1 MLQSTHITPTAT
13 YSLTAGGL
21 VGDYSFNAH
30 AVGTDGNAITRDA
43 TVTLHVVD
51 INLTAPSP
59 NSLSVAQ
66 GGTSGASTFQVTA
79 AGSFAG
85 TVTLNCSAGLPAG
98 AACVF
103 SPSSAVSPTSS
114 TPVTI
119 TLTVTAATG
128 TPVGGPT
135 TVTISAMA
143 TGAPSAK
150 TQTFKLTVTG
160 QGPDFTWTDTGNAS
174 AAVLAGQI
182 ASYTFFCRTGGG
194 RVL

>member
-51 INLTAPSP
+51 FNLTAPSP

-66 GGTSGASTFQVTA
+66 GGTSGASTFQVAA

-85 TVTLNCSAGLPAG
+85 TVTLSCAAGLPAG
-98 AACVF
+98 AGWLF
-103 SPSSAVSPTSS
+103 SPSSWVDPPPLSPG
-114 TPVTI
+114 
-119 TLTVTAATG
+119 TVTFGVVAGAWAL
-128 TPVGGPT
+128 VG
-135 TVTISAMA
+135 A
-143 TGAPSAK
+143 
-150 TQTFKLTVTG
+150 
-160 QGPDFTWTDTGNAS
+160 
-174 AAVLAGQI
+174 
-182 ASYTFFCRTGGG
+182 
-194 RVL
+194 

>member
-21 VGDYSFNAH
+21 VGDYSVNGH

-79 AGSFAG
+79 AGGFAG
-85 TVTLNCSAGLPAG
+85 TVTLSCSAGMPTA

-103 SPSSAVSPTSS
+103 SPSSSVSPTSA
-114 TPVTI
+114 TPVTV
-119 TLTVTAATG
+119 TLTVTAAAG
-128 TPVGGPT
+128 TPVGGPKIV
-135 TVTISAMA
+135 TVAA
-143 TGAPSAK
+143 LAAGAPSSK
-150 TQTFKLTVTG
+150 TQTFGLTVTG
-160 QGPDFTWTDTGNAS
+160 PAPDFAIAVTATPTATGVKQNVTWNST
-174 AAVLAGQI
+174 
-182 ASYTFFCRTGGG
+182 RTALNGYSG
-194 RVL
+194 L